1 MPNVHEQ
8 QKLVQKWRHICFK
21 AVDLELT
28 YVADNVS
35 LTIEL
40 PREVMFQGANPVD
53 AKVMIED
60 KFQGA
65 YVCAPSVVTEPQ
77 FGTLQFIGN
86 GWVYTPSDPGYVID
100 DSFTYVVEANYLTSN
115 EATVTIIG
123 TSKPKE

>member
-1 MPNVHEQ
+1 MPNGHEQ

-21 AVDLELT
+21 AVDLDLT
-28 YVADNVS
+28 FVQDNVS

-65 YVCAPSVVTEPQ
+65 YVCAPSVVTEPK
-77 FGTLQFIGN
+77 FGTLQFIGD
-86 GWVYTPSDPGYVID
+86 GWIYVPSDLSNVVD
-100 DSFTYVVEANYLTSN
+100 DSFTYVVEANYLKSN
-115 EATVTIIG
+115 EATVTING
-123 TSKPKE
+123 TSKPKD